1 MLHCRI
7 LVSSIHEKKKK
18 KKNSHPKTINVK
30 FQLQHGV

>member
-18 KKNSHPKTINVK
+18 KKIHPKTINVK
-30 FQLQHGV
+30 FKLQHGV

>member
-7 LVSSIHEKKKK
+7 LVSSIHEKKT